1 MQTTSR
7 VQLCK
12 ELDLLEIFRLRRD
25 GHSVEDIARKL
36 VIPPMRVRVVLA
48 DSISVISEQT
58 DNLRKEVFALDLSR
72 LDVATKAIMPA
83 VEKGELGA
91 VNTLLKVQRRRAE
104 MLGLDAP
111 KEVISHNFNQDRP
124 RSVGEMSSEE
134 LHQIVVE
141 GECVTVPPRPPR
153 YPSGSAPP
161 DDSTGPTAR

>member
-1 MQTTSR
+1 
-7 VQLCK
+7 
-12 ELDLLEIFRLRRD
+12 
-25 GHSVEDIARKL
+25 
-36 VIPPMRVRVVLA
+36 MRVRVVLA
-48 DSISVISEQT
+48 GAISAISEQT

-72 LDVATKAIMPA
+72 LDVATKAIMPS

-124 RSVGEMSSEE
+124 RSVSEMSSEE
-134 LHQIVVE
+134 LHKIVVE
-141 GECVTVPPRPPR
+141 GTCVAVPPPA
-153 YPSGSAPP
+153 PSGPANTPP